1 MSSQAVALCRVD
13 ESVSSLIELC
23 SVRVGRALF
32 GMPITHIVEI
42 VGSIRPEPVPLA
54 PKFVG
59 GLVHYR
65 GDVLT
70 TVSLRQIFGLK
81 NVDGAQDVLVLEGSA
96 GCFGLLVDSVGE
108 VLTVRMADFEPNP
121 STLDENKAN
130 ILAGACKLK
139 DRLLVLLDPER
150 LDPVRLGSVYAG

>member
-1 MSSQAVALCRVD
+1 MNSQAAALSRRH
-13 ESVSSLIELC
+13 ESVSQWTELC
-23 SVRVGRALF
+23 SVRVGQALF
-32 GMPITHIVEI
+32 GMPISHIVEI

-54 PKFVG
+54 PRFVG

-70 TVSLRQIFGLK
+70 TVSLRRIFGMAT
-81 NVDGAQDVLVLEGSA
+81 VDGPQDVLVLEGTT

-108 VLTVRMADFEPNP
+108 VLTVGTADFEPNP
-121 STLDENKAN
+121 STLDESKAN

-139 DRLLVLLDPER
+139 GTLLMLLDPGR
-150 LDPVRLGSVYAG
+150 LDPMRLGSVYAS